1 MCMQMLI
8 AMFMVS
14 SASAQTLSVQ
24 GQLSLLAR
32 IPANSEFGN
41 INSYI
46 LDGSHRQLKYNFSSS
61 KFDDVFYYVRSTLP
75 SGTIPGG
82 YGVSIVYNSLSCFG
96 ENYSEEL
103 FMDVDVNGELV
114 ISGSI
119 DLDGS
124 GLWYLSNNNYYSD
137 IYIGLKSPVISNE
150 KMKSCVGRVSVLIQ
164 ESVY

>member
-1 MCMQMLI
+1 MKMLI
-8 AMFMVS
+8 AMLMVS

-46 LDGSHRQLKYNFSSS
+46 LDGSHRQLQYNFSSS
-61 KFDDVFYYVRSTLP
+61 RFDDVYYSVRSTLP

-82 YGVSIVYNSLSCFG
+82 YGISIVYNSLACFG

-103 FMDVDVNGELV
+103 SMDVDVNGELV
-114 ISGSI
+114 TSGGV
-119 DLDGS
+119 DLNGS
-124 GLWYLSNNNYYSD
+124 GLWYLSNDNYYSD
-137 IYIGLKSPVISNE
+137 IYVGLKSPVISNE

-164 ESVY
+164 DDVY

>member
-46 LDGSHRQLKYNFSSS
+46 LDGSHRQLKYNFSSGR
-61 KFDDVFYYVRSTLP
+61 FDDVFYSVRSTLP
-75 SGTIPGG
+75 SRTIPGG
-82 YGVSIVYNSLSCFG
+82 YGVSIVYNSLACIG
-96 ENYSEEL
+96 DKYSEEL
-103 FMDVDVNGELV
+103 SMGVDVNGELV
-114 ISGSI
+114 SSGVVN
-119 DLDGS
+119 LNGS
-124 GLWYLSNNNYYSD
+124 GLWYLSNNNHYSD
-137 IYIGLKSPVISNE
+137 IYIGLKSPAISNE
-150 KMKSCVGRVSVLIQ
+150 KTKSCVGRVSVLIQ
-164 ESVY
+164 EDVH